1 MLDHRKPGTLDH
13 RNRLVGLDV
22 ARCVALIGMV
32 ATHTLAA
39 RTGDGDLAVG
49 QWLAGGRAS
58 ALFAVLAGVSLAL
71 MTGREQPV
79 RGRARL
85 AASAGLAVRALL
97 IAALGLALGE
107 LGSGLAVIL
116 TYYGLLFL
124 LGVPFVGLGARA
136 LIVLAGVWAVVMPV
150 VSHLVRPELP
160 ERRFDNPTLGQL
172 GDPGAL
178 LSELAFT
185 GYYPVLPWL
194 AYLLVG
200 MGVGRLALER
210 RDVQRRLAIVGLG
223 LAVGATVVS
232 RVLTRRSDVVDP
244 LRADFG
250 GGLSGPDLLDV
261 IAGGLYGT
269 TPTSGP
275 WQWLLVVA
283 PHSATPFDLA
293 QTVGSALA
301 VIGACLLLV
310 GVLPRLG
317 ERAAAVV
324 FGAGTATL
332 SLYSLHVVLHTERF
346 WPPETGDAAFRWHA
360 LVLLWLGAGLV
371 ALKQRGPLESAVR
384 VASRATAGALPGR
397 ESGPRA
403 SR

>member
-1 MLDHRKPGTLDH
+1 MTG
-13 RNRLVGLDV
+13 RLVGLDV

-39 RTGDGDLAVG
+39 RTGDGDLAFG

-71 MTGREQPV
+71 ITGREQPV
-79 RGRARL
+79 RGRARI
-85 AASAGLAVRALL
+85 AASAGLVVRALL

-107 LGSGLAVIL
+107 LESGLAVIL

-124 LGVPFVGLGARA
+124 LGVPFVGLGARP
-136 LIVLAGVWAVVMPV
+136 LFVLAGVWAVVLPV
-150 VSHLVRPELP
+150 LSHLVRPELP

-172 GDPGAL
+172 GDPSAL

-200 MGVGRLALER
+200 MAVGRLALSR
-210 RDVQRRLAIVGLG
+210 RDVQRRLAVAGLG
-223 LAVGATVVS
+223 LVVGATVVS
-232 RVLTRRSDVVDP
+232 RVLTRRADVVDP

-250 GGLSGPDLLDV
+250 GDLSGPDLLDT
-261 IAGGLYGT
+261 IAGGLHGT
-269 TPTSGP
+269 TSTGGP

-293 QTVGSALA
+293 QTIGSALA
-301 VIGACLLLV
+301 AIGACLLLV
-310 GVLPRLG
+310 GVLPRFG

-332 SLYSLHVVLHTERF
+332 SLYSLHVVLHTEDF
-346 WPPETGDAAFRWHA
+346 WPPDGGAAAFRWHA

-371 ALKQRGPLESAVR
+371 AFKRRGPLEVVVGS
-384 VASRATAGALPGR
+384 ASRATADVLRGRGAGA
-397 ESGPRA
+397 GTPR
-403 SR
+403 